1 MSRVKNSNVL
11 EIIESRLIPDEG
23 AKKARGEVFTP
34 IPLISEMLF
43 GLRRSVLKRMNG
55 TLPDIDMLKNPS
67 DYYELIWGLDRDGKI
82 KEDEPK
88 DRVGG
93 IPLDKFKDP
102 NTKWLDPANGIGNFP
117 VVAFSM
123 LDYQLMKHSEKF
135 GGDSEIATAKRRK
148 HIIEN
153 MLYMIEINKGNTNT
167 ARNIF
172 NLILPGAKP
181 NIICANTLTLSEE
194 NLRLLNFPTQFD
206 VIMGN
211 PPYNSGG
218 VKSSGIG
225 DSTYESIWPYF
236 VRGSDSSDSQGKAKS
251 FPGALHLL
259 KPNGH
264 LCFIHPDSWLQ
275 ENDNANLNSVMLS
288 KELSFLRMFTNFQS
302 GDIFSGGGMV
312 RTAYY
317 VLKNKDTS
325 RGHTNTITILD
336 TNNFMEELEQPVKE
350 EEEGGFTIYSSNNAL
365 IQKTF
370 KKLPRI
376 SEGYIK
382 SNGKL
387 NGDISAGEYPNIS
400 SHTQKGITVCNTN
413 KMFND
418 LETPK
423 IIIKGSADLYYYD
436 DYTDGKGKYGIYGNR
451 GFYITDTVENL
462 KRFSK
467 FFQTNLVKIILKSTK
482 HSQDFFDPKFIPDIR
497 DYPKKLSDITDKKL
511 CQYLG
516 IDYDYVKDYQ
526 GLMSNNQKIVKE
538 DHGCT
543 LKVKK
548 DKKLNPK
555 KRETRKKRAKK

>member
-34 IPLISEMLF
+34 IPLVSEMLF
-43 GLRRSVLKRMNG
+43 GLRRSVLKRLKG
-55 TLPDIDMLKNPS
+55 RLPDMLKNPS
-67 DYYELIWGLDRDGKI
+67 DYYEFIWGLDRDGKI
-82 KEDEPK
+82 IEDDPEGH
-88 DRVGG
+88 DQVGG
-93 IPLDKFKDP
+93 IPLAKFRDP
-102 NTKWLDPANGIGNFP
+102 DTKWLDPANGIGNFP

-123 LDYQLMKHSEKF
+123 LDYQLSKHGRFK
-135 GGDSEIATAKRRK
+135 GDSEIATVKRRK

-194 NLRLLNFPTQFD
+194 DLRRLNFPTQFD

-218 VKSSGIG
+218 VKSSGVG

-236 VRGSDSSDSQGKAKS
+236 VRGADSSDSQKKAKA
-251 FPGALHLL
+251 FPGALQLL
-259 KPNGH
+259 KPNGC
-264 LCFIHPDSWLQ
+264 LCFIHPNTWLQ

-288 KELSFLRMFTNFQS
+288 KKLSFLRMYTNQQS
-302 GDIFSGGGMV
+302 GVIFSGGGVV

-317 VLKNKDTS
+317 VLENTPTPQK
-325 RGHTNTITILD
+325 HTITVLD
-336 TNNFMEELEQPVKE
+336 TNNFMEELDQPK
-350 EEEGGFTIYSSNNAL
+350 EGGFTIYSSNNTL

-370 KKLPRI
+370 KKLPPT

-387 NGDISAGEYPNIS
+387 NGKLQSGPYPNIS
-400 SHTQKGITVCNTN
+400 NHTQKGITVCRTD
-413 KMFND
+413 KQFDD

-423 IIIKGSADLYYYD
+423 IIIKGSADLYYFD
-436 DYTDGKGKYGIYGNR
+436 DYKGGKGTYGIYGNR

-462 KRFSK
+462 RRFSA
-467 FFQTNLVKIILKSTK
+467 FFKTNLVKIILKSTK
-482 HSQDFFDPKFIPDIR
+482 HSQDLFDPKFIPDITA
-497 DYPKKLSDITDKKL
+497 YPKELGDITDKKL
-511 CQYLG
+511 CKYLG
-516 IDYDYVKDYQ
+516 IDYDYVYNYP
-526 GLMSNNQKIVKE
+526 GLMSNNQSIFKE
-538 DHGCT
+538 DRGCT
-543 LKVKK
+543 MKEKK
-548 DKKLNPK
+548 TKKLNPK
-555 KRETRKKRAKK
+555 KRETRKKRANK